1 MYRGFF
7 PEGTPSYK
15 LYKYQRPKGRVFA
28 QGRGGGVNSD
38 FKWQGWANGAKNKNP
53 KKSLGL
59 PTKPSQ
65 KSLDQKLAPKKS
77 HGESLS
83 LNRRTRRPGF
93 SVGTITILQIL
104 PNNQNNPYLNQ
115 ATPKKFLPNFT
126 TQKDLGIENFKPPK
140 ILWSSLSIE
149 IRSPPPPPMG
159 FVGAFWS
166 ENGYRLCLSG
176 MVFEGTT
183 VEYER
188 ICYFSSKWL
197 IKKDIYANLKWILT
211 KLFCCCP
218 NLSNDDIFS

>member
-1 MYRGFF
+1 M
-7 PEGTPSYK
+7 
-15 LYKYQRPKGRVFA
+15 
-28 QGRGGGVNSD
+28 
-38 FKWQGWANGAKNKNP
+38 
-53 KKSLGL
+53 
-59 PTKPSQ
+59 
-65 KSLDQKLAPKKS
+65 
-77 HGESLS
+77 
-83 LNRRTRRPGF
+83 
-93 SVGTITILQIL
+93 GTITILQIL

-140 ILWSSLSIE
+140 ILWSSLSLE
-149 IRSPPPPPMG
+149 IRSTPPPPMG

-218 NLSNDDIFS
+218 NLSNDDIFSQRPGLKTAVENNIFWSEIGSEFGEQGGTPPSIISRSTPQRFFFVGFHMTSLKFKL

>member
-93 SVGTITILQIL
+93 SVGTITILQTVL
-104 PNNQNNPYLNQ
+104 NSQNNPYLNQ
-115 ATPKKFLPNFT
+115 ATQKNSCQILLPKKILESKISN
-126 TQKDLGIENFKPPK
+126 PPK
-140 ILWSSLSIE
+140 SCVHPCHLKSE
-149 IRSPPPPPMG
+149 YPPWG
-159 FVGAFWS
+159 FLGRFGLKTGIDFA
-166 ENGYRLCLSG
+166 YR
-176 MVFEGTT
+176 
-183 VEYER
+183 
-188 ICYFSSKWL
+188 IWFSREQQ
-197 IKKDIYANLKWILT
+197 
-211 KLFCCCP
+211 
-218 NLSNDDIFS
+218 